1 MKNATSLFFE
11 AFSNKNRFEILMQ
24 LRNKELCAG
33 ELQQKLKI
41 EQTNLSHDLKCLLNC
56 RFISVRKDGRKRI
69 YRINNETKELV
80 DEVANHIK
88 NYEVYLKKCGI
99 LKEEQNG
106 RI

>member
-1 MKNATSLFFE
+1 MKNVTSLFFE

>member
-1 MKNATSLFFE
+1 MKNVTSLFFE

-56 RFISVRKDGRKRI
+56 KFISVRKDGRKRI

>member
-1 MKNATSLFFE
+1 MP
-11 AFSNKNRFEILMQ
+11 Q
-24 LRNKELCAG
+24 
-33 ELQQKLKI
+33 
-41 EQTNLSHDLKCLLNC
+41 
-56 RFISVRKDGRKRI
+56 RKGGRKRI

>member
-1 MKNATSLFFE
+1 MKNVTSLFFE

-69 YRINNETKELV
+69 YEINNETKELV

>member
-1 MKNATSLFFE
+1 MKNATDLFFD
-11 AFSNKNRFEILMQ
+11 AFANRNRFNIFME

-33 ELQQKLKI
+33 ELQQKLNV

-56 RFISVRKDGRKRI
+56 KFINVRKDGRKRI
-69 YRINNETKELV
+69 YRINDETKELV
-80 DEVANHIK
+80 DEVVKHVK

-99 LKEEQNG
+99 LKEEKNG